1 MPSPSE
7 QLRPWLDR
15 VLANHEAWAAEFGEF
30 TQHGSLALKDSDVV
44 AALDEL
50 AFRLRDNYPFFHPRY
65 AGQMLKPPHP
75 VAIAGYAAAMLI
87 NPNNHAL
94 DGGPATA
101 KMDAKSSRSWPRCSA
116 TATIWGT

>member
-1 MPSPSE
+1 MPTTSE

-15 VLANHEAWAAEFGEF
+15 VLANHDTWAAEFGAFAPHE
-30 TQHGSLALKDSDVV
+30 SLALKDSEVE

-50 AFRLRDNYPFFHPRY
+50 ASRLRDNYPFFHPRY
-65 AGQMLKPPHP
+65 AGERHKPPRP

-94 DGGPATA
+94 DGGPA
-101 KMDAKSSRSWPRCSA
+101 
-116 TATIWGT
+116 